1 MTSEGETI
9 LKLDDFDRRILDCL
23 QTSPQL
29 SMIEVAERVGLSH
42 TPCWRRV
49 RRMENAGLILGKLTV
64 LDPRALGF
72 PVSVLASVRI
82 RNHDEAVLEA
92 FEAEVCSHPEIVE
105 CFAMSGESDYVIRV
119 LARSIDDYEQFLRRV
134 LLHLPGV
141 DAINSN
147 FALKHVKLTT
157 NIPL

>member
-1 MTSEGETI
+1 MTSDGEKL

-23 QTSPQL
+23 QTAPQM
-29 SMIEVAERVGLSH
+29 SMIEIAERVGLSH

-49 RRMENAGLILGKLTV
+49 RRMEEAGLILGKRTL
-64 LDPRALGF
+64 LDPRALGY
-72 PVSVLASVRI
+72 PVCVLASVRI

-92 FEAEVCSHPEIVE
+92 FETEVCSHPEIVE